1 MITIR
6 AVYPY
11 PIKHSDKDI
20 YLLRINKLNLFNSYK
35 QSRRTRMLM
44 LNWMEFMMTRAKI
57 QLNAGI

>member
-11 PIKHSDKDI
+11 PINPSDKDI